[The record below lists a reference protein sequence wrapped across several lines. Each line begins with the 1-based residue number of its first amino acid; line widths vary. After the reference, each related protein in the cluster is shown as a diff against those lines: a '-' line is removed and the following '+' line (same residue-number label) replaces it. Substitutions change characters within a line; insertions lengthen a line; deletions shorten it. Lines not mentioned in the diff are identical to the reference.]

1 MVSFIR
7 TAPADYTTDD
17 LVRIEKFEKLQK
29 EVQEL
34 KKQIKLNKKKRWIKN
49 GRKI

>member
-7 TAPADYTTDD
+7 TAPADYITDD
-17 LVRIEKFEKLQK
+17 LVRIEEFKKLQK

-49 GRKI
+49 GRKY

>member
-7 TAPADYTTDD
+7 TAPANWETDD
-17 LVRIEKFEKLQK
+17 LVKIEEFEKLQK

-49 GRKI
+49 GRKY